1 MAEKPPTT
9 PRPDSAKAAA
19 VSVTSSETI
28 AAIATATG
36 RGGIGVVRVSGR
48 ELLPL
53 AKALSGRRPTPRVA
67 MLADFQD
74 ADGSA
79 IDSGLL
85 LYFPAPHSFTGE
97 DVLELQGHGGA
108 VVLHMLLSRCLDLG
122 ARLAEPGEFTRR
134 AYLNGKLDLAQA
146 EAVVDLIDAASASA
160 ARSAVRSLQGGFSK
174 EVNALL
180 EQLTELRA
188 LVEATLDF
196 PEEEVDFLESAD
208 AFGRLDRLRQ
218 RLAQVFERAQQGR
231 LLQGGLHVVLAGQPN
246 VGKSSLLNRL
256 AGDELAIVTPIA
268 GTTRDVVRGTLQVEG
283 IPLHVIDT
291 AGLRETDDEIEK
303 IGIARTW
310 QEIERADVV
319 VLLVDARRGVE
330 DSDRDILFRLPAYLK
345 RITVYNKID
354 LAATQ
359 AERHEEPGGVAI
371 SLSAKHGD
379 GIELLRQELLRI
391 AGWHPAEDV
400 FIARER
406 HLRALAETRDHI
418 ETAQAQLPQLELFA
432 EELRLAQMA
441 LGMITG
447 QVSADDLLGEI
458 FGRFCIGK

>member
-9 PRPDSAKAAA
+9 PRPDLPQAAA
-19 VSVTSSETI
+19 TSPETI
-28 AAIATATG
+28 AAIATASG
-36 RGGIGVVRVSGR
+36 RGGIGVVRISGQN
-48 ELLPL
+48 LLVL
-53 AKALSGRRPTPRVA
+53 ADALSGKRPLPRVA
-67 MLADFQD
+67 TLADFRA
-74 ADGSA
+74 ADGGV

-108 VVLHMLLSRCLDLG
+108 VVLQMLLSRCLDLG

-146 EAVVDLIDAASASA
+146 EAVVDLIDAASTTA
-160 ARSAVRSLQGGFSK
+160 ARSAVRSLQGEFSK

-196 PEEEVDFLESAD
+196 PEEDVDFLEAAN
-208 AFGRLDRLRQ
+208 AFGRLERLQ
-218 RLAQVFERAQQGR
+218 LRLAQVFDRAQQGR

-256 AGDELAIVTPIA
+256 AGDDLAIVTPIA
-268 GTTRDVVRGTLQVEG
+268 GTTRDVVRGSLQVEG

-291 AGLRETDDEIEK
+291 AGLRETDDEIER

-310 QEIERADVV
+310 HEIERADVV

-330 DSDRDILFRLPAYLK
+330 VADRNILSRMPDHLR
-345 RITVYNKID
+345 RITVFNKID
-354 LAATQ
+354 LASVQ
-359 AERHEEPGGVAI
+359 PERHDDGDGVAI
-371 SLSAKHGD
+371 SLSAKHGE
-379 GIELLRQELLRI
+379 GVELLRDELLKI

-406 HLRALAETRDHI
+406 HLRALAEARGHI
-418 ETAQAQLPQLELFA
+418 DLALARLPQLELFA
-432 EELRLAQMA
+432 EELRLAQLA
-441 LGMITG
+441 LASITG
-447 QVSADDLLGEI
+447 TFSADDLLGEI